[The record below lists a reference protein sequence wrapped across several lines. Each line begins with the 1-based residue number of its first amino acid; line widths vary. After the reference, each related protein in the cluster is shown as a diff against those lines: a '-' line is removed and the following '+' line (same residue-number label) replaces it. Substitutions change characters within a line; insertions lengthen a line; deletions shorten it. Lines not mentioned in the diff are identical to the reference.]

1 MALLTNT
8 TATAPAVVGWV
19 SCFRLKDTNQY
30 LPCALRPHSPEWSQA
45 QQHWDVIWKLSG
57 SEDSQTSLSVVYH
70 LSFTQLIF
78 ESKFCVRKILAV
90 IAVSQRH
97 SSCPQGLLV
106 QHCPAELSVVTE
118 MVCLIGRLN
127 VASVTKE
134 LDLKFLVLT
143 NVNSNL

>member
-1 MALLTNT
+1 MVTGPATLT
-8 TATAPAVVGWV
+8 
-19 SCFRLKDTNQY
+19 
-30 LPCALRPHSPEWSQA
+30 EM
-45 QQHWDVIWKLSG
+45 LSG
-57 SEDSQTSLSVVYH
+57 NCLEVKTHRPISS
-70 LSFTQLIF
+70 TQLIF

-106 QHCPAELSVVTE
+106 QHCPELSAVTE
-118 MVCLIGRLN
+118 MGCLICRLN

-143 NVNSNL
+143 NVNSNV